1 MASIDQKVVSMVF
14 DNSKFQGAVTNT
26 LGMLQKLTQALKLDK
41 AASGLGDISKA
52 ARNVDLSSIGS
63 KIDGLVEK
71 FTGLKG
77 VGTGALLAIGNQAVM
92 LGQKYLAN
100 LTGNIRDGFGEYET
114 KIGSIQTILAN
125 TRKHGTDLAAVSREL
140 EVLNKYSDKTIYSFG
155 DMTRNIGLFT
165 NAGLKLEDSVAMI
178 KGFSNEAAA
187 SGTTSQGAAA
197 AAYQLSQ
204 ALSAGQIRLM
214 DWRSL
219 TNVGMGNDN
228 MKQGLLDVA
237 KAMKTIDAKTA
248 TAAQKDF
255 NSSLAKGWLTTE
267 VMSKYLNIM
276 TNDYSEAEIAAMGFS
291 AEQAKAFKEQAIVA
305 EEAATKVRTLT
316 QLMGNIREVTGSGW
330 AKTFELLFGDFEEAT
345 KLFTGIKDYI
355 EPMVQAS
362 ADARNNIIQG
372 WIDNGGKAAIFKGF
386 ENIMTFF
393 KDIVGPVRET
403 ISSMFPSDGGEG
415 LAVMSNHFLAF
426 TERLKLATSA
436 SKLIQGVIIALT
448 LVFKV
453 LKNTIEFVIG
463 GWLEYAK
470 VLGAVFNLIG
480 RVFEPIGKAV
490 AELTGFGKLG
500 GDVIDE
506 FFGTITR
513 LRREGVDKLVA
524 AIDGLGGSLGG
535 WDAAVDSAKTWL
547 QNNSLLILAGQKLQ
561 ELWNNIVRLFNEAKA
576 AIPGIMA
583 QVGGFFASIPGH
595 LQAFGQGFMDIYN
608 KIKAMF
614 TKAGGD
620 ASNFGQKAREAVT
633 GFVEW
638 FKTSL
643 AGIDPNL
650 IMSLLSSASLIMMAK
665 QIGKFF
671 KAGASFKDAFFDTLD
686 GLKGKLTDALES
698 VTDAFKAMQDALE
711 PDRLKSIGIAILAVA
726 IAFKILSEVDPNR
739 LQSAGIAMGIT
750 IAALAGMMGVMK
762 LFDLGGGIQGLS
774 TMAGGLLLLAAAMLV
789 MGFAMKQFATLE
801 WEQIQKGLV
810 GVGGGLLMLSVATQ
824 MMSKSDNLIKAAF
837 AMNLMALALLALSAS
852 VAIFGTMPWPVLLQG
867 MGALMILLYGLAGAI
882 RLMGDGKNLAL
893 VGVGLMAISLAI
905 SGMVGAIAILGVI
918 PFNVIS
924 QGLVSLAIML
934 LLLGAA
940 VVAMQGKISG
950 AGVIL
955 ALALAINMLVPP
967 LILLG
972 TIPFQVLAQGIFG
985 IGAALL
991 VLGAAAMLI
1000 TPAQSAGVLA
1010 LAGALLVMSL
1020 SIAMLGNMSIES
1032 IGVALLAIAG
1042 ALVALGIAGA
1052 VIGPLS
1058 PVLMVLA
1065 AAMLAISLAMA
1076 IAGGAL
1082 ILFGFGLVGIGAG
1095 AAGAAAGMYIL
1106 GQAMALLAP
1115 HAGSIAIMAGAFTLL
1130 GVAMV
1135 VAGAGALVLGT
1146 GLILMGAGL
1155 TLLAVSGGLGVVALQ
1170 ALVNAITGMLPQALA
1185 LAAMAGTFTILG
1197 ASLVVI
1203 GAGGLAAAVG
1213 ALGFA
1218 LAVSMVSAVV
1228 PMAET
1233 AIKALSAAFDTAGSS
1248 GGAATFAAAVGSVVT
1263 ALGPMSA
1270 AAIGTAAGVLGL
1282 AAGLA
1287 GIAAISMSAAGGL
1300 MALSVGAIAVSASM
1314 NNSMSTMSS
1323 TVTNSTNTIL
1333 STLGRLAPGVAA
1345 SGASVAASTSV
1356 ISTAFIAM
1364 GTQSAAAVVS
1374 STAQIVSAMGP
1385 MPAAVQN
1392 TATAVT
1398 AASALMVTAFR
1409 NMGSQ
1414 SAAAITSSGGQ
1425 IRTALASIATSSGNA
1440 AVDVGRQII
1449 NGMVRGMSN
1458 SSAVTAA
1465 ARRVANQAL
1474 AASRNA
1480 LGIAS
1485 PSKKFEEIGA
1495 FANEGFARGLLGYG
1509 KPTNPVDDAFQ
1520 ELSEKIAAEIAAT
1533 NDAVAEA
1540 QEKVN
1545 KYAASPKKYRRELA
1559 AARQELAEAIRLQH
1573 MARTADASLAK
1584 FYGAERT
1591 EMKRLRNEYEAMLE
1605 KVKDAQRA
1613 YEDAVRDRDDAI
1625 KSYKGQFNKLPGV
1638 VGDDDDPMTY
1648 DKYISSM
1655 QDIVSKTEDFHQLL
1669 SKLRDKGLSDSVY
1682 KQLLEAGTDA
1692 LPFLDDVMLM
1702 GDGAIENLNLVAKQL
1717 DKVSGDIGQKAG
1729 TSLYQAGVDMAKGI
1743 LKGLESERDSLKNAM
1758 ESLANMMINKIKS
1771 DLGIRSPSRV
1781 MAEMGRNVGL
1791 GVSKGL
1797 KGSLPEIKKTASL
1810 VGEGLQREIDK
1821 EFAKIT
1827 DPLVDIFEGDPV
1839 IRPLLDLS
1847 DIESGSSRIADI
1859 LAGALLS
1866 PDTSTMSA
1874 SRNMARLRS
1883 GNGDGND
1890 GTTGSEP
1897 TYQFNQYNTSPKSL
1911 NHGELYRQTNNLV
1924 TRVRK
1929 DVLS

>member
-1 MASIDQKVVSMVF
+1 MTSIDQKVVSMVF

-26 LGMLQKLTQALKLDK
+26 LSMLQKLTQALKLDK
-41 AASGLGDISKA
+41 AANGFGDINKA
-52 ARNVDLSSIGS
+52 AKNVDLSTIGS
-63 KIDGLVEK
+63 KLDSLNGK
-71 FTGLKG
+71 FTGLQG
-77 VGTGALLAIGNQAVM
+77 VGTGALMAIGNQAVM
-92 LGQKYLAN
+92 LGQKVAAS
-100 LTGNIRDGFGEYET
+100 LTSQIRDGFGEYET

-140 EVLNKYSDKTIYSFG
+140 EVLNTYSDKTIYSFG
-155 DMTRNIGLFT
+155 DMTRSIGLFT
-165 NAGLKLEDSVAMI
+165 NAGLKLEDSVKMI

-187 SGTTSQGAAA
+187 SGTTSQGAAS

-204 ALSAGQIRLM
+204 ALTAGQIRLM

-228 MKQGLLDVA
+228 MKKGLLDVA

-248 TAAQKDF
+248 KEAQKDF
-255 NSSLAKGWLTTE
+255 NSTLEKGWLTAD
-267 VMSKYLNIM
+267 VMSKYLSIM
-276 TNDYSEAEIAAMGFS
+276 TNEYSEAEIAAMGFS
-291 AEQAKAFKEQAIVA
+291 AKQAKAFKEQAVVA
-305 EEAATKVRTLT
+305 EEAATKVRTFT
-316 QLMGNIREVTGSGW
+316 QLVGTIQEAAGSGW
-330 AKTFELLFGDFEEAT
+330 AKTFELLLGDFDEAT
-345 KLFTGIKDYI
+345 KLFTSINDFIG
-355 EPMVQAS
+355 PLVQSS

-372 WIDNGGKAAIFKGF
+372 WIDSGGKAAIFKGF
-386 ENIMTFF
+386 QNILSFF
-393 KDIVGPVRET
+393 KGIVEPVRGI
-403 ISSMFPSDGGEG
+403 ISKMFPTDGGEG
-415 LAVMSNHFLAF
+415 LTILSNNFLAF
-426 TERLKLATSA
+426 TERLKAATSA
-436 SKLIQGVIIALT
+436 SKLIQGVIIGLT
-448 LVFKV
+448 LVFKALKGV
-453 LKNTIEFVIG
+453 LDFVVS
-463 GWLEYAK
+463 GWLEYAR
-470 VLGAVFNLIG
+470 VVGAIFNLIG
-480 RVFEPIGKAV
+480 RIFEPIGNAL
-490 AELTGFGKLG
+490 AELTGFGQAG
-500 GDVIDE
+500 GDILDK
-506 FFGTITR
+506 FFDTITR
-513 LRREGVDKLVA
+513 LRNEGINKLVEG
-524 AIDGLGGSLGG
+524 IDGLSRSLGG

-576 AIPGIMA
+576 AIPGVMA
-583 QVGGFFASIPGH
+583 QVGGFFSSIPGH

-608 KIKAMF
+608 KIKSMF
-614 TKAGGD
+614 TRAGGD
-620 ASNFGQKAREAVT
+620 AANFGQKAREAVM
-633 GFVEW
+633 GFVDW

-671 KAGASFKDAFFDTLD
+671 KAGASFKDSLFDALD

-711 PDRLKSIGIAILAVA
+711 PDRLKNIGLAILAVA

-739 LQSAGIAMGIT
+739 LQSAAIAMGIS
-750 IAALAGMMGVMK
+750 IGALAAMMGVMK
-762 LFDLGGGIQGLS
+762 LFEMGGGIQGLTS
-774 TMAGGLLLLAAAMLV
+774 MAGGLLLLAGAMLV
-789 MGFAMKQFATLE
+789 MAIAMKQFAALE

-810 GVGGGLLMLSVATQ
+810 GVGGGLLILSVATQ
-824 MMSKSDNLIKAAF
+824 VMSKSDNLIKTAF
-837 AMNLMALALLALSAS
+837 AMNLMAVALLALSGV
-852 VAIFGTMPWPVLLQG
+852 VAIFGIMPWPVLLQG
-867 MGALMILLYGLAGAI
+867 MASLMVLLYGLAGAI

-893 VGVGLMAISLAI
+893 VGVGLMAVSIAI
-905 SGMVGAIAILGVI
+905 GGLVGAVAILGVI
-918 PFNVIS
+918 PFDVLV
-924 QGLVSLAIML
+924 QGLSALAIML

-967 LILLG
+967 LITLG
-972 TIPFQVLAQGIFG
+972 LIPFQVLAQGLFG

-1020 SIAMLGNMSIES
+1020 SIALLGSMSIES

-1052 VIGPLS
+1052 VIGPLA
-1058 PVLMVLA
+1058 PALLLLA
-1065 AAMLAISLAMA
+1065 GAMLAISLAMA

-1115 HAGSIAIMAGAFTLL
+1115 HAGAIATMAGAFILL
-1130 GVAMV
+1130 GVAML

-1146 GLILMGAGL
+1146 GLTLMGAGL
-1155 TLLAVSGGLGVVALQ
+1155 TLLAFSGGLGVVALQ
-1170 ALVNAITGMLPQALA
+1170 ALVNAITGMLPQAFA
-1185 LAAMAGTFTILG
+1185 LAAMAGTFTALG
-1197 ASLVVI
+1197 ASLIVI
-1203 GAGGLAAAVG
+1203 GTGGVAAAVG

-1218 LAVSMVSAVV
+1218 LAVAMVSAVV
-1228 PMAET
+1228 PMAEF
-1233 AIKALSAAFDTAGSS
+1233 AINALSAAFDAAGSS
-1248 GGAATFAAAVGSVVT
+1248 GGAAAFTAAVGSVVT

-1300 MALSVGAIAVSASM
+1300 MMLSAGAIMVSASM
-1314 NNSMSTMSS
+1314 NDSMSMMSS

-1333 STLGRLAPGVAA
+1333 ATLGRLAPGVAA

-1364 GTQSAAAVVS
+1364 GSQSAAAVVS

-1385 MPAAVQN
+1385 IPAAVQN
-1392 TATAVT
+1392 TAVAVT
-1398 AASALMVTAFR
+1398 AALVLMVAAFS
-1409 NMGSQ
+1409 NMGLL

-1425 IRTALASIATSSGNA
+1425 IRAALDSIATSSGNA
-1440 AVDVGRQII
+1440 AVAIGQQII

-1474 AASRNA
+1474 AAARDA

-1485 PSKKFEEIGA
+1485 PSKEFEEIGA
-1495 FANEGFARGLLGYG
+1495 YSNEGFARGLLGYG
-1509 KPTNPVDDAFQ
+1509 KPTNPVDEAFK
-1520 ELSEKIAAEIAAT
+1520 EMEEKIKTALNNANKAVE
-1533 NDAVAEA
+1533 DAQAD
-1540 QEKVN
+1540 VN
-1545 KYAASPKKYRRELA
+1545 KYDKSPKKYKK
-1559 AARQELAEAIRLQH
+1559 ELAEARKELAEAQH
-1573 MARTADASLAK
+1573 LKAMASTASTSLAG
-1584 FYGAERT
+1584 FYAKERNQIA
-1591 EMKRLRNEYEAMLE
+1591 KLRNEYEAMLE
-1605 KVKDAQRA
+1605 KVDEAQRA
-1613 YEDAVRDRDDAI
+1613 YDDAVRDRDNAI
-1625 KSYKGQFNKLPGV
+1625 KSFKDQFNKLPSV
-1638 VGDDDDPMTY
+1638 VGDDEDPMTY
-1648 DKYISSM
+1648 NKYISSM

-1702 GDGAIENLNLVAKQL
+1702 GDGAVENLNLVAEQL
-1717 DKVSGDIGQKAG
+1717 EKVSGDIGQKAG
-1729 TSLYQAGVDMAKGI
+1729 TSLYQAGVDMAEGI
-1743 LKGLESERDSLKNAM
+1743 LKGLESERDNLKAAM

-1771 DLGIRSPSRV
+1771 DLGIHSPSRV
-1781 MAEMGRNVGL
+1781 MAEMGRNVGI
-1791 GVSKGL
+1791 GVANGL
-1797 KGSLPEIKKTASL
+1797 KGSLPEIKKSASL
-1810 VGEGLQREIDK
+1810 VGEGLQSEIDK

-1827 DPLVDIFEGDPV
+1827 DPLVDVFMDDPV

-1847 DIESGSSRIADI
+1847 DIEAGSSRIADI
-1859 LAGALLS
+1859 LEGALMS
-1866 PDTSTMSA
+1866 PRMSSMTA
-1874 SRNMARLRS
+1874 ARNMANMR
-1883 GNGDGND
+1883 NGDRPGEE
-1890 GTTGSEP
+1890 GTNGSEP
-1897 TYQFNQYNTSPKSL
+1897 TYQFNQYNTSPKAL

-1929 DVLS
+1929 DVLP